1 MEYIELSYACIMDG
15 DWISQEVDD
24 GADDDDDDDDAD
36 DSVLCEVDVSVQ
48 TSLQTS
54 LLVILHVIYI
64 KKLHCNYKPE
74 KSNSFYNVVIHYVS

>member
-24 GADDDDDDDDAD
+24 GADDDDDDDAD
-36 DSVLCEVDVSVQ
+36 DSVLCEVDVSLQ

-64 KKLHCNYKPE
+64 KTTLIINQKNQTHFITLLYIMLVKR
-74 KSNSFYNVVIHYVS
+74 